1 LEFSEKLRFSQDK
14 VCQGPPSNPWKAQL
28 SWISQMTVVIC
39 RKDGGMLKFSQKA
52 QLFGISEKLRF
63 SEDMNP

>member
-1 LEFSEKLRFSQDK
+1 
-14 VCQGPPSNPWKAQL
+14 
-28 SWISQMTVVIC
+28 MTVVIC